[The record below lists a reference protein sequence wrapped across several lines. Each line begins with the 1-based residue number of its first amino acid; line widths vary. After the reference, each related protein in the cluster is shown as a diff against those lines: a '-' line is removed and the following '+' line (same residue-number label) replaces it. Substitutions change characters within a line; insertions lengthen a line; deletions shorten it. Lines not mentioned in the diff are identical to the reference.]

1 MFNLNRFF
9 HQTIIVGL
17 FALLFT
23 PLIVSTPLFFP
34 FITGKAFFFRIITEV
49 VLVLWLWLAW
59 RDPSY
64 RPQRSWIL
72 WAVVALVAVSTLA
85 TIFSINPYRS
95 FWSNYERMGGLISY
109 LHLLAYFLVLG
120 AIFRT
125 EKIWHWF
132 FNTSVIASSLVC
144 FYGLTQLSSGRIEAT
159 LGNAAYLGGYLLLN
173 IFLTLFLIVKTWS
186 VSWTRWIYGLVILLQ
201 LFILYRTS
209 TRGAM
214 LGLLA
219 GLFVSAVYLVVRRW
233 SNRKIRTGGLV
244 LLGVLVLLVGGFLLA
259 KDSSFVRGSA
269 VLSRFADIS
278 LKDATTDSRLT
289 LWQMSLKGFVEH
301 PILGWGA
308 ENYDT
313 VFAKYYEAKLWR
325 QEPWFDRSHNIFL
338 DWLIDAGALGL
349 LAYLALF
356 ATALYYLWHRGGLH
370 DVLSQALFTG
380 LLAAYL
386 VNNFFVFDNL
396 ISYLFFFALLAYWHV
411 AVNGFVDSKKVR
423 FLAPAPFTSG
433 DIAAGL
439 VLTVVLVTGLYQLNL
454 KPLQVSSRLIEAL
467 ILGNSGQAPEEVA
480 QGRIAIFRDIFSAN
494 TFGSREASEQL
505 SNQIS
510 TIVASP
516 DISVG
521 TKQSAVDLLIG
532 ELQQQ
537 AAAAP
542 DNTRTN
548 FILGTGYINVG
559 RPADAVRTITY
570 AHELSPNKQLISF
583 QLAAAK
589 LLAGDKVGAVALA
602 AETYHLDETYPEAKK
617 FYALMLLEAGQIAE
631 AQKLLEGVTDLASDD
646 RFVNAYVALK
656 RYDIVLKLWQER
668 IAASPNDAQ
677 ARFSLAA
684 AYLLVN
690 KRTEAIKEL
699 ETASQLEP
707 RAQDQVTELIK
718 QIKAGKTVLQ
728 P

>member
-34 FITGKAFFFRIITEV
+34 FITGKAFFFRIVTEV
-49 VLVLWLWLAW
+49 ILVFWLWLAW
-59 RDPSY
+59 REPAY

-72 WAVVALVAVSTLA
+72 WAVLALVVISTLA

-95 FWSNYERMGGLISY
+95 FWSNYERMGGLVSY
-109 LHLLAYFLVLG
+109 LHLLAYFLVMG
-120 AIFRT
+120 AMFKT

-132 FNTSVIASSLVC
+132 FNTSVIASSIVC

-173 IFLTLFLIVKTWS
+173 IFLTLFLLVKNWS
-186 VSWTRWIYGLVILLQ
+186 TFWTRWIYGLAVLLQ

-219 GLFVSAVYLVVRRW
+219 GLSVSAIYLVVRRW
-233 SNRKIRTGGLV
+233 SNRKIRNRALV
-244 LLGVLVLLVGGFLLA
+244 LISIMVLLVGGFLLA
-259 KDSSFVRGSA
+259 KNSSFVRSSA

-289 LWQMSLKGFVEH
+289 LWQMSLKGFTEH

-356 ATALYYLWHRGGLH
+356 ATALYYLWRGNSSH
-370 DVLSQALFTG
+370 DVLNQAIFTG

-411 AVNGFVDSKKVR
+411 AVGGFVDPQKSRLMAPVS
-423 FLAPAPFTSG
+423 LASG
-433 DIAAGL
+433 DVAIGL
-439 VLTVVLVTGLYQLNL
+439 VLAVALVAGLYQLNV

-467 ILGNSGQAPEEVA
+467 VLGNSGQAPEEVA
-480 QGRIAIFRDIFSAN
+480 QGRIAIFREIFAAN

-505 SNQIS
+505 SNQMS
-510 TIVASP
+510 TIAASP
-516 DISVG
+516 DISVE
-521 TKQSAVDLLIG
+521 TKQSAADLLIG
-532 ELQQQ
+532 ELERQ

-542 DNTRTN
+542 DNARTN

-559 RPADAVRTITY
+559 RPADAVRAIGY
-570 AHELSPNKQLISF
+570 AHKLSPNKQLISF

-589 LLAGDKVGAVALA
+589 LLAGDKTGAVDLA

-617 FYALMLLEAGQIAE
+617 FYALMLLETGQLDQ
-631 AQKLLEGVTDLASDD
+631 AQKLLEGVEDLASDD

-656 RYDIVLKLWQER
+656 RYDVVLRLWQER
-668 IAASPNDAQ
+668 IATNPNDAQ

-690 KRTEAIKEL
+690 NRAAAIKEL
-699 ETASQLEP
+699 ETAAQLEP

-718 QIKAGKTVLQ
+718 QIKTGKTVLK

>member
-370 DVLSQALFTG
+370 DVLSQSLFTG